1 MAEKHLYF
9 CNILVSRWVN
19 ALQTK
24 GLRLQHSL
32 QSGMDQSSDQSSVQ
46 SNAQSYSESNS
57 FTSMNSSP
65 VQPNGQGSGI
75 PKLPIKSIL
84 VVKWDEIGD
93 MAAAVHVFGT
103 LKSAYP
109 EAELHVLC
117 KPFVSTLIA
126 GDPAIDKVFTNIA
139 DWQQRYDV
147 VVELRGTWQTLWK
160 SLSRRTMPKYR
171 VDRGWVQ
178 AGATATTPPV
188 VSAVPINQVSIT
200 GRLRLDSSLPRG
212 SFFALPGKGEG
223 LVSELNAQSQLDTEK
238 FYIDL
243 LSGSDTSLTPEVTAQ
258 LPELS
263 DGPHMAYALQWI
275 FFAGLVIYGR
285 ILIRRTR

>member
-1 MAEKHLYF
+1 MTSTQKTKEPLALLKSLIALLLIIF
-9 CNILVSRWVN
+9 CLWGSQWQYHRGVDRHARN
-19 ALQTK
+19 AVIEERIAKSPIALNTVT
-24 GLRLQHSL
+24 
-32 QSGMDQSSDQSSVQ
+32 SD
-46 SNAQSYSESNS
+46 
-57 FTSMNSSP
+57 
-65 VQPNGQGSGI
+65 I
-75 PKLPIKSIL
+75 PKYEWQAVSVAGTFDTEKQILLRNRYNDGKYGYEVLTLFKST
-84 VVKWDEIGD
+84 DN
-93 MAAAVHVFGT
+93 
-103 LKSAYP
+103 KS
-109 EAELHVLC
+109 
-117 KPFVSTLIA
+117 F
-126 GDPAIDKVFTNIA
+126 
-139 DWQQRYDV
+139 W
-147 VVELRGTWQTLWK
+147 
-160 SLSRRTMPKYR
+160 

-188 VSAVPINQVSIT
+188 VTALPEEEVLIT

-243 LSGSDTSLTPEVTAQ
+243 LSGSDTSLTPEVTAK

-275 FFAGLVIYGR
+275 FFGGLVIYGR